1 LSALDDRLK
10 SRDAESHQGRLTQD
24 TQLSRLALLNLVLAC
39 GNSRE
44 KPFNAARLKWG
55 GLLPPSAGI
64 EQLPES
70 ENLSGF
76 LIPAPKRP

>member
-1 LSALDDRLK
+1 LSTLDNRLK
-10 SRDAESHQGRLTQD
+10 SCIAESHQGRLTQD

-44 KPFNAARLKWG
+44 KPFYAARLKWG
-55 GLLPPSAGI
+55 DLLPPSTGI

-70 ENLSGF
+70 EILSGF
-76 LIPAPKRP
+76 LIPAQNAP